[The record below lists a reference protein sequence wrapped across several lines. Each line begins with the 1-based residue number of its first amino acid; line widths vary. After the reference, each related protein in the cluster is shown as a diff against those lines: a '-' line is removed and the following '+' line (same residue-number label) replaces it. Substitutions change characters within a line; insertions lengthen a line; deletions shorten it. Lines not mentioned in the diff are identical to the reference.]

1 MMYGVSGAGP
11 KGLHRPLPRHRVVVV
26 VGSAVRPVSG
36 RRESRPQESPD
47 RRYRGQREPRDER
60 GRRRCRRGG
69 YGGGGGG
76 LSLGAAAPL
85 PDNHRLLKDRWRGG
99 KLVGSG
105 QESSEKWGGE

>member
-1 MMYGVSGAGP
+1 MMMYGVSGAGP
-11 KGLHRPLPRHRVVVV
+11 KGLHRLLPRHRDVV

-60 GRRRCRRGG
+60 GRRRGR
-69 YGGGGGG
+69 YGGGGG

-105 QESSEKWGGE
+105 SGQESSEKWGGE